1 MRESSLT
8 TEDTSS
14 TPTPTAQDTP
24 DAPAASAATTA
35 PQSPFLRG
43 IHLVERFF
51 HPNYTGLV
59 VATIF
64 FCWSLTPSLL
74 PRDWF
79 FQGLVSGINA
89 TIGYG
94 IGCALAWAWRRWVV
108 PRVTLPQRVRE
119 QWARRPSWTVTAIKG
134 AIVLACLLF
143 AVLLSIQSA
152 HWQRQITD
160 LMDMEPVSDTGYP
173 RTVLVGAVVVGLLIW
188 ISRGVVRLVRAI
200 ARGLNKWV
208 SIPASVA
215 RPLGVVIVIV
225 AAVLLFNGVLAKA
238 FFTVA
243 NSAFSARNSH
253 TSANAVQPTLPERSG
268 SPESL
273 AKWDTLGSEG
283 RWFVSHA
290 PTALAIGQ
298 VTGKPAREPIRVY
311 AGLESAD
318 GFDAQTD
325 LAVAELDRT
334 RAWDRE
340 VLVVISTTGTG
351 WVDSTSAESVEL
363 MYNGDTALVAT
374 QYSYLPSALS
384 FLSDRDKSMTMG
396 RLLFDKVYERW
407 AALPEDTRPKLL
419 VYGESLGSQG
429 SEGAFSGLADIR
441 NRTDGVLWVGP
452 PNSNR
457 LWAEFVR
464 RRDPGT
470 EEITPIFADGLSVRF
485 AASADQLARPS
496 DNWTD
501 PRIVYLQHASD
512 PVVWWSPDLLF
523 EQPDW
528 LREKRGPDVSP
539 AMSWYP
545 IVTFW
550 QVAADL
556 PRAQAVS
563 NGHGHNYGNVVP
575 DAWAAV
581 AQPPDYTPELAAR
594 IKAFLVESAAVEH
607 ELK

>member
-1 MRESSLT
+1 VT

-14 TPTPTAQDTP
+14 A
-24 DAPAASAATTA
+24 APPAVRENLFIRA
-35 PQSPFLRG
+35 

-51 HPNYTGLV
+51 HPNYVGLI

-64 FCWSLTPSLL
+64 FGLSLTPSLL

-94 IGCALAWAWRRWVV
+94 LGCLLSWAWRRWVA
-108 PRVTLPQRVRE
+108 PRITWPEQVRTA
-119 QWARRPSWTVTAIKG
+119 WARRPSWLVVALES
-134 AIVLACLLF
+134 AIVLACLIF
-143 AVLLSIQSA
+143 AVLMSIQSSK
-152 HWQRQITD
+152 WQRQITD
-160 LMDMEPVSDTGYP
+160 LMGMEPVSDAGYP
-173 RTVLVGAVVVGLLIW
+173 RTVLLGAVVVGLLIW
-188 ISRGVVRLVRAI
+188 ISRLVVRLVRVVSRA
-200 ARGLNKWV
+200 LNQWV
-208 SIPASVA
+208 RIPAAFA
-215 RPLGVVIVIV
+215 RPLGVLVVLV
-225 AAVLLFNGVLAKA
+225 AAVLLFNGVLAKG
-238 FFTVA
+238 FFAVA

-253 TSANAVQPTLPERSG
+253 TSPNAVQPTSPERSG
-268 SPESL
+268 SPESF

-283 RWFVSHA
+283 RWFVANA
-290 PTALAIGQ
+290 PTALAIEQ

-318 GFDAQTD
+318 GVEAQTD
-325 LAVAELDRT
+325 VAIAELDRT
-334 RAWDRE
+334 KAFERE

-351 WVDSTSAESVEL
+351 WVDTISAEAIEL
-363 MYNGDTALVAT
+363 MFGGDTALVAT

-396 RLLFDKVYERW
+396 RTLFDKVYDRW
-407 AALPEDTRPKLL
+407 SALPQDARPKLL

-457 LWAEFVR
+457 LWSEFVA

-470 EEITPIFADGLSVRF
+470 EEITPIYADGMSVRF
-485 AASADQLARPS
+485 AAAADQLARPTS
-496 DNWTD
+496 TWND
-501 PRIVYLQHASD
+501 PRITYLQHASD

-523 EQPDW
+523 SQPDW

-539 AMSWYP
+539 AMAWYP

-556 PRAQAVS
+556 PRAQTVS
-563 NGHGHNYGNVVP
+563 DGHGHNYGNLVP

-581 AQPPDYTPELAAR
+581 AQPADYTPELAAR
-594 IKAFLVESAAVEH
+594 IRVFLEESMAAERQ
-607 ELK
+607 LK

>member
-1 MRESSLT
+1 MQ
-8 TEDTSS
+8 DTSS
-14 TPTPTAQDTP
+14 APGGATA
-24 DAPAASAATTA
+24 APREN
-35 PQSPFLRG
+35 LLVRG

-51 HPNYTGLV
+51 HPNYTGLI
-59 VATIF
+59 VATMLF
-64 FCWSLTPSLL
+64 GWSLTPSLL

-94 IGCALAWAWRRWVV
+94 LGCGLAWAWQRWVA

-119 QWARRPSWTVTAIKG
+119 LWARRPRWTPLVVKAL
-134 AIVLACLLF
+134 IVAACLVF
-143 AVLLSIQSA
+143 AVLMSIQSA
-152 HWQRQITD
+152 HWQREITD
-160 LMDMEPVSDTGYP
+160 LMGMEPVSDSGYP
-173 RTVLVGAVVVGLLIW
+173 RTVLLGAAVVGVLIW
-188 ISRGVVRLVRAI
+188 LARAVRRLVRAV
-200 ARGLNKWV
+200 AGGLNQWV
-208 SIPASVA
+208 RVPASVA
-215 RPLGVVIVIV
+215 RPLGAVIVVV

-253 TSANAVQPTLPERSG
+253 TSAHAIQPTLPERSG
-268 SPESL
+268 SPGSL
-273 AKWDTLGSEG
+273 AAWETLGSEG
-283 RWFVSHA
+283 RWFVSNA
-290 PTALAIGQ
+290 PTALAISE

-311 AGLESAD
+311 TGLESAD
-318 GFDAQTD
+318 GFEAQTD

-334 RAWDRE
+334 KAFERE

-363 MYNGDTALVAT
+363 MFGGDTALVAT

-384 FLSDRDKSMTMG
+384 FLSDRDKSMSMG
-396 RLLFDKVYERW
+396 RMLFDKVYERW
-407 AALPEDTRPKLL
+407 STLPEDARPKLL

-457 LWAEFVR
+457 LWSEFVS

-470 EEITPIFADGLSVRF
+470 PEITPIFADGLSVRF
-485 AASADQLARPS
+485 AAAADQLARPS
-496 DNWTD
+496 DKWTQ

-523 EQPDW
+523 SRPAW
-528 LREKRGPDVSP
+528 LTEARGPDVSS

-556 PRAQAVS
+556 PRAQDVS
-563 NGHGHNYGNVVP
+563 VGHGHNYGNLVP

-581 AQPPDYTPELAAR
+581 AQPPDYTPELAQR
-594 IKAFLVESAAVEH
+594 IRVFLEESAATEH
-607 ELK
+607 QLK

>member
-1 MRESSLT
+1 MT
-8 TEDTSS
+8 TESTGSTSL
-14 TPTPTAQDTP
+14 
-24 DAPAASAATTA
+24 SAAREDPA
-35 PQSPFLRG
+35 HNNLFVRG

-51 HPNYTGLV
+51 HPDYVGLV
-59 VATIF
+59 VATMF
-64 FCWSLTPSLL
+64 FGLSLTPSLL

-79 FQGLVSGINA
+79 FQGLLSGINA

-94 IGCALAWAWRRWVV
+94 LGCALSWVWRKWIAPRITWPAQVTSAWN
-108 PRVTLPQRVRE
+108 
-119 QWARRPSWTVTAIKG
+119 RRPGWLLVAVKG
-134 AIVLACLLF
+134 AIVAACLIF
-143 AVLLSIQSA
+143 AVLMSIQSSK
-152 HWQRQITD
+152 WQRQITD
-160 LMDMEPVSDTGYP
+160 LMGMAPVSDAGYP
-173 RTVLVGAVVVGLLIW
+173 RTVLLGAVVVGLLIW
-188 ISRGVVRLVRAI
+188 ISRLVVRLVRAVS
-200 ARGLNKWV
+200 RVLNQWV
-208 SIPASVA
+208 RIPAAFA
-215 RPLGVVIVIV
+215 RPLGVIVV
-225 AAVLLFNGVLAKA
+225 LVGAVLLFNGVLAKG
-238 FFTVA
+238 FFAVA

-253 TSANAVQPTLPERSG
+253 TSPNAVQPLLPERSG
-268 SPESL
+268 SPESF

-283 RWFVSHA
+283 RWFVANA

-318 GFDAQTD
+318 GVEAQTD
-325 LAVAELDRT
+325 VAIAELDRT
-334 RAWDRE
+334 RAFERE

-351 WVDSTSAESVEL
+351 WVDTVSAEAIEL
-363 MYNGDTALVAT
+363 MFGGDTALVAT

-396 RLLFDKVYERW
+396 RTLFDKVYDRW
-407 AALPEDTRPKLL
+407 SALPEDARPKLL

-457 LWAEFVR
+457 LWAEFVA

-470 EEITPIFADGLSVRF
+470 EEITPIYADGMSVRF
-485 AASADQLARPS
+485 AAAADQLARPAS
-496 DNWTD
+496 TWND
-501 PRIVYLQHASD
+501 PRITYLQHASD

-523 EQPDW
+523 TQPDW

-556 PRAQAVS
+556 PRAQTVS
-563 NGHGHNYGNVVP
+563 DGHGHNYGNLVP

-594 IKAFLVESAAVEH
+594 IRVFLDESMATERQ
-607 ELK
+607 LK

>member
-1 MRESSLT
+1 M
-8 TEDTSS
+8 
-14 TPTPTAQDTP
+14 
-24 DAPAASAATTA
+24 
-35 PQSPFLRG
+35 
-43 IHLVERFF
+43 ERFF
-51 HPNYTGLV
+51 HPDYVGLV
-59 VATIF
+59 VATMF
-64 FCWSLTPSLL
+64 FGLSLTPSLL

-79 FQGLVSGINA
+79 FQGLLSGINA

-94 IGCALAWAWRRWVV
+94 LGCALSWAWRKWIA
-108 PRVTLPQRVRE
+108 PRITWPAQVTSA
-119 QWARRPSWTVTAIKG
+119 WNRRPGWLLVAVKG
-134 AIVLACLLF
+134 AIVAACLIF
-143 AVLLSIQSA
+143 AVLMSIQSSK
-152 HWQRQITD
+152 WQRQITD
-160 LMDMEPVSDTGYP
+160 LMGMEPVSDAGYP
-173 RTVLVGAVVVGLLIW
+173 RTVLLGAAVVGLLIW
-188 ISRGVVRLVRAI
+188 ISRLVVRLVRTVSRA
-200 ARGLNKWV
+200 LNQWV
-208 SIPASVA
+208 RIPAAFA
-215 RPLGVVIVIV
+215 RPLGVLVVLV
-225 AAVLLFNGVLAKA
+225 GAVLLFNGVLAKG
-238 FFTVA
+238 FFAVA
-243 NSAFSARNSH
+243 NSAFSARNSQ
-253 TSANAVQPTLPERSG
+253 TSPNAVQPTLPERSG
-268 SPESL
+268 SPESF

-283 RWFVSHA
+283 RWFVANA

-318 GFDAQTD
+318 GVEAQTD
-325 LAVAELDRT
+325 VAIAELDRT
-334 RAWDRE
+334 RAFERE

-351 WVDSTSAESVEL
+351 WVDTVSAEAIEL
-363 MYNGDTALVAT
+363 MFGGDTALVAT

-396 RLLFDKVYERW
+396 RTLFDKVYDRW
-407 AALPEDTRPKLL
+407 SALPEDARPKLL

-457 LWAEFVR
+457 LWSEFVA

-470 EEITPIFADGLSVRF
+470 EEITPIYADGMSVRF
-485 AASADQLARPS
+485 AAAADQLARPAS
-496 DNWTD
+496 TWTE
-501 PRIVYLQHASD
+501 PRITYLQHASD

-523 EQPDW
+523 TQPDW

-556 PRAQAVS
+556 PRAQTVS
-563 NGHGHNYGNVVP
+563 DGHGHNYGNLVP

-594 IKAFLVESAAVEH
+594 IRVFLDESMATERQ
-607 ELK
+607 LK

>member
-1 MRESSLT
+1 M
-8 TEDTSS
+8 
-14 TPTPTAQDTP
+14 
-24 DAPAASAATTA
+24 
-35 PQSPFLRG
+35 
-43 IHLVERFF
+43 VERFF
-51 HPNYTGLV
+51 HPDYVGLI
-59 VATIF
+59 VATMF
-64 FCWSLTPSLL
+64 FGLSLTPSLL

-79 FQGLVSGINA
+79 FQGLLSGINA

-94 IGCALAWAWRRWVV
+94 LGCALSWVWRKWIAPRITWPAQVSSAWS
-108 PRVTLPQRVRE
+108 
-119 QWARRPSWTVTAIKG
+119 RRPGWLLVAVKG
-134 AIVLACLLF
+134 AIVLACLVF
-143 AVLLSIQSA
+143 AVLMSIKSSQ
-152 HWQRQITD
+152 WQREITD
-160 LMDMEPVSDTGYP
+160 LMGMAPVSDAGYP
-173 RTVLVGAVVVGLLIW
+173 RTVLLGAVVVGLLIW
-188 ISRGVVRLVRAI
+188 ISRLVVRLVRTV
-200 ARGLNKWV
+200 ARALNQWV
-208 SIPASVA
+208 RIPAAFA
-215 RPLGVVIVIV
+215 RPLGVIVVVV
-225 AAVLLFNGVLAKA
+225 AAVLLFNGVLAKG
-238 FFTVA
+238 FFAVA

-253 TSANAVQPTLPERSG
+253 TSPNAVQPTLPERSG
-268 SPESL
+268 SPDSL
-273 AKWDTLGSEG
+273 AKWETLGSEG
-283 RWFVSHA
+283 RWFVANA
-290 PTALAIGQ
+290 PTALAIGE

-318 GFDAQTD
+318 GVEAQTD
-325 LAVAELDRT
+325 VAVAELERT
-334 RAWDRE
+334 KAFERE

-351 WVDSTSAESVEL
+351 WVDTASAEAVEL
-363 MYNGDTALVAT
+363 MFGGDTALVAT

-396 RLLFDKVYERW
+396 RTLFDKVYDRW
-407 AALPEDTRPKLL
+407 SVLPEDARPKLL

-457 LWAEFVR
+457 LWSEFVI

-470 EEITPIFADGLSVRF
+470 EEITPIYADGMSVRF

-496 DNWTD
+496 PIWND

-523 EQPDW
+523 SSPDW

-556 PRAQAVS
+556 PRAQTVS
-563 NGHGHNYGNVVP
+563 DGHGHNYGNLLP
-575 DAWAAV
+575 DTWAAV

-594 IKAFLVESAAVEH
+594 ISAFIEESMATERQ
-607 ELK
+607 LK

>member
-1 MRESSLT
+1 MT
-8 TEDTSS
+8 V
-14 TPTPTAQDTP
+14 QDT
-24 DAPAASAATTA
+24 AERAATT
-35 PQSPFLRG
+35 PQGPANPLVRAL
-43 IHLVERFF
+43 HLAERFF

-59 VATIF
+59 VATIL
-64 FCWSLTPSLL
+64 FCWSMTPSLL

-94 IGCALAWAWRRWVV
+94 LGCLLAWAWRRWVT
-108 PRVTLPQRVRE
+108 PRLTLPARAAE
-119 QWARRPSWTVTAIKG
+119 LWASRPSWTG
-134 AIVLACLLF
+134 LALKAAVVVVCLIASILMT
-143 AVLLSIQSA
+143 IQSG
-152 HWQRQITD
+152 HWQREITD
-160 LMDMEPVSDTGYP
+160 LMDMAPIGDSGYL
-173 RTVLVGAVVVGLLIW
+173 RTLLVGAVVVGLLIW
-188 ISRGVVRLVRAI
+188 ISRAIARLARSV
-200 ARGLNKWV
+200 ARGLNRWV
-208 SIPASVA
+208 RIPTSVA
-215 RPLGVVIVIV
+215 KPLGALVVGVV
-225 AAVLLFNGVLAKA
+225 AVLLFNGVLAKA
-238 FFTVA
+238 FFAVA

-253 TSANAVQPTLPERSG
+253 TSAHAIQPTLPERSG
-268 SPESL
+268 SPDSL
-273 AKWDTLGSEG
+273 AAWDTLGSEG
-283 RWFVSHA
+283 RWFVSNA
-290 PTALAIGQ
+290 PTALAISQ

-311 AGLESAD
+311 TGLESAD
-318 GFDAQTD
+318 GFEAQAD
-325 LAVAELDRT
+325 LAIAELDRT
-334 RAWDRE
+334 GAFERA

-363 MYNGDTALVAT
+363 MFGGDTALVAT

-407 AALPEDTRPKLL
+407 AALPEQTRPKLL

-457 LWAEFVR
+457 LWSEFVR

-485 AASADQLARPS
+485 ASSAQQLTQPS
-496 DNWTD
+496 DKWTD

-523 EQPDW
+523 ERPDW
-528 LREKRGPDVSP
+528 LTERRGPDVAS

-556 PRAQAVS
+556 PRAQSVS

-575 DAWAAV
+575 DAWAMV

-594 IKAFLVESAAVEH
+594 IKAFLVESAAMEH
-607 ELK
+607 QLK

>member
-1 MRESSLT
+1 MPEKHVHENL
-8 TEDTSS
+8 
-14 TPTPTAQDTP
+14 
-24 DAPAASAATTA
+24 
-35 PQSPFLRG
+35 FVRG
-43 IHLVERFF
+43 LHLVDRFF
-51 HPNYTGLV
+51 HPNYAGLV
-59 VATIF
+59 VATMF
-64 FCWSLTPSLL
+64 FGLSLTPSLL

-79 FQGLVSGINA
+79 FQGLISGINA

-94 IGCALAWAWRRWVV
+94 IGCALAWAWRKWAA
-108 PRVTLPQRVRE
+108 PKITLPAQVS
-119 QWARRPSWTVTAIKG
+119 QAWDRRPSWTLVAVRG
-134 AIVLACLLF
+134 AIVVTCLVF
-143 AVLLSIQSA
+143 AVLMSMQSSK
-152 HWQRQITD
+152 WQRQITD
-160 LMDMEPVSDTGYP
+160 LMGMAPVSDAGYP
-173 RTVLVGAVVVGLLIW
+173 RTVLLGAVVVGLLIW
-188 ISRGVVRLVRAI
+188 ISRLVVRLVRWVT
-200 ARGLNKWV
+200 RGLNQWV
-208 SIPASVA
+208 RIPTAIA
-215 RPLGVVIVIV
+215 KPLGVLVVVVV
-225 AAVLLFNGVLAKA
+225 AAMLFNGVLAKG
-238 FFTVA
+238 FFAVA
-243 NSAFSARNSH
+243 NSAFSARNTH
-253 TSANAVQPTLPERSG
+253 TSPNAVQPTLPERSG

-283 RWFVSHA
+283 RWFVANA

-311 AGLESAD
+311 AGLESGD
-318 GFDAQTD
+318 GVEAQTD
-325 LAVAELDRT
+325 VAIAELERT
-334 RAWDRE
+334 KAFDRE

-351 WVDSTSAESVEL
+351 WVDTTSAMAVEL
-363 MYNGDTALVAT
+363 MYGGDTALVAT

-396 RLLFDKVYERW
+396 RTLFDKVYDRW
-407 AALPEDTRPKLL
+407 SALPEDARPKLL

-457 LWAEFVR
+457 LWSEFVA

-470 EEITPIFADGLSVRF
+470 EEITPIYADGMSVRF
-485 AASADQLARPS
+485 AASADQLSKPTP
-496 DNWTD
+496 NWNE

-523 EQPDW
+523 GRPDW
-528 LREKRGPDVSP
+528 LTEKRGPDVSP

-556 PRAQAVS
+556 PRAQTVS
-563 NGHGHNYGNVVP
+563 DGHGHNYGNLVP

-594 IKAFLVESAAVEH
+594 IQSFLFEAAATERQ
-607 ELK
+607 LK

>member
-1 MRESSLT
+1 M
-8 TEDTSS
+8 
-14 TPTPTAQDTP
+14 
-24 DAPAASAATTA
+24 
-35 PQSPFLRG
+35 
-43 IHLVERFF
+43 ERFF
-51 HPNYTGLV
+51 HPNYVGLV
-59 VATIF
+59 VATLF
-64 FCWSLTPSLL
+64 FGLSLTPSLL

-94 IGCALAWAWRRWVV
+94 LGCLLAWAWRKWVA
-108 PRVTLPQRVRE
+108 PRITWPERVRTA
-119 QWARRPSWTVTAIKG
+119 WARRPSWLPVALQS
-134 AIVLACLLF
+134 AVVVACLIF
-143 AVLLSIQSA
+143 AVLMSVQSSK
-152 HWQRQITD
+152 WQRQITD
-160 LMDMEPVSDTGYP
+160 LMGMEPVSDAGYP

-188 ISRGVVRLVRAI
+188 ISRLAVRLVRAV
-200 ARGLNKWV
+200 ARALNQWV
-208 SIPASVA
+208 RIPAAFA
-215 RPLGVVIVIV
+215 RPLGVIVVLV
-225 AAVLLFNGVLAKA
+225 AAVLLFNGVLAKG
-238 FFTVA
+238 FFAVA

-253 TSANAVQPTLPERSG
+253 TSPNAVQPTLPERSG

-283 RWFVSHA
+283 RWFVANA

-298 VTGKPAREPIRVY
+298 VTGKLAREPIRVY

-318 GFDAQTD
+318 GVEAQTD
-325 LAVAELDRT
+325 VAIAELDRT
-334 RAWDRE
+334 KAFERE

-351 WVDSTSAESVEL
+351 WVDTISAEAIEL
-363 MYNGDTALVAT
+363 MFGGDTALVAT

-396 RLLFDKVYERW
+396 RTLFDKVYDRW
-407 AALPEDTRPKLL
+407 SALPEDARPKLL

-457 LWAEFVR
+457 LWSEFVA

-470 EEITPIFADGLSVRF
+470 DEITPIYADGMSVRF
-485 AASADQLARPS
+485 AAAADQLARPTPTW
-496 DNWTD
+496 ND
-501 PRIVYLQHASD
+501 PRITYLQHASD

-523 EQPDW
+523 SQPDW

-556 PRAQAVS
+556 PRAQTVS
-563 NGHGHNYGNVVP
+563 DGHGHNYGNLVP

-581 AQPPDYTPELAAR
+581 AQPSDYTPELAAR
-594 IKAFLVESAAVEH
+594 IRVFLEESMATERQ
-607 ELK
+607 LK

>member
-1 MRESSLT
+1 MT
-8 TEDTSS
+8 TADTSS
-14 TPTPTAQDTP
+14 TPQPVTRDD
-24 DAPAASAATTA
+24 DAHKNL
-35 PQSPFLRG
+35 FIRV

-59 VATIF
+59 VATMF
-64 FCWSLTPSLL
+64 FGLSLTPSLL

-94 IGCALAWAWRRWVV
+94 LGCLLAWAWRKWVA
-108 PRVTLPQRVRE
+108 PRITWPERVRTA
-119 QWARRPSWTVTAIKG
+119 WARRPSWLLVALKI
-134 AIVLACLLF
+134 AIVVACLIF
-143 AVLLSIQSA
+143 AVLMSVQSSK
-152 HWQRQITD
+152 WQRQITD
-160 LMDMEPVSDTGYP
+160 LMGMEPVSDAGYP

-188 ISRGVVRLVRAI
+188 ISRLVVRLVRTVT
-200 ARGLNKWV
+200 RVLNQWV
-208 SIPASVA
+208 RIPAAFA
-215 RPLGVVIVIV
+215 RPLGVLVVVV
-225 AAVLLFNGVLAKA
+225 AAVLLFNGVLAKG
-238 FFTVA
+238 FFAVA

-253 TSANAVQPTLPERSG
+253 TSENAVQPTLPERSG

-273 AKWDTLGSEG
+273 AKWETLGSEG
-283 RWFVSHA
+283 RWFVANA

-318 GFDAQTD
+318 GVEAQTD
-325 LAVAELDRT
+325 VALAELERT
-334 RAWDRE
+334 KAFERE
-340 VLVVISTTGTG
+340 ALVVISTTGTG
-351 WVDSTSAESVEL
+351 WVDTTSAVAVEL
-363 MYNGDTALVAT
+363 MYGGDTALVAT

-396 RLLFDKVYERW
+396 RTLFDKVYDRW
-407 AALPEDTRPKLL
+407 SALPAETRPKLL

-441 NRTDGVLWVGP
+441 NRADGVLWVGP

-457 LWAEFVR
+457 LWSEFVT

-470 EEITPIFADGLSVRF
+470 DEIAPIYADGMSVRF
-485 AASADQLARPS
+485 AANADRLAQPTPTW
-496 DNWTD
+496 ND

-523 EQPDW
+523 SQPDW

-556 PRAQAVS
+556 PRAQTVS
-563 NGHGHNYGNVVP
+563 EGHGHNYGNVVP
-575 DAWAAV
+575 EAWAAV

-594 IKAFLVESAAVEH
+594 IETFVAEAAATERQ
-607 ELK
+607 LK

>member
-1 MRESSLT
+1 MT
-8 TEDTSS
+8 TSETSPA
-14 TPTPTAQDTP
+14 PTG
-24 DAPAASAATTA
+24 ATTA
-35 PQSPFLRG
+35 PADNALLRG
-43 IHLVERFF
+43 VHLVERFF

-59 VATIF
+59 VATVLF
-64 FCWSLTPSLL
+64 AWSMTPSLL

-79 FQGLVSGINA
+79 FQGLISGINA

-94 IGCALAWAWRRWVV
+94 LGCLLAWAWRRWVV
-108 PRVTLPQRVRE
+108 PKVTVPARFARLWAERPPWTLLAVR
-119 QWARRPSWTVTAIKG
+119 
-134 AIVLACLLF
+134 IVIVVIAVIV
-143 AVLLSIQSA
+143 AVLMTMQSA
-152 HWQRQITD
+152 RWQREITD
-160 LMDMEPVSDTGYP
+160 LMGMESVSDSGYL
-173 RTVLVGAVVVGLLIW
+173 RTALLGVAVVGVLIW
-188 ISRGVVRLVRAI
+188 VARLIARAVRAVSN
-200 ARGLNKWV
+200 ALNTWV
-208 SIPASVA
+208 RIPASFA
-215 RPLGVVIVIV
+215 RPLGVVVV
-225 AAVLLFNGVLAKA
+225 AVVAVLLFNGVLAKT
-238 FFTVA
+238 FFAVA

-253 TSANAVQPTLPERSG
+253 TSPHAVQPVLPERSG

-273 AKWDTLGSEG
+273 AKWETLGSEG
-283 RWFVSHA
+283 RWFVANA

-311 AGLESAD
+311 TGLESAD
-318 GFDAQTD
+318 GFEAQTD

-334 RAWDRE
+334 KAFERE
-340 VLVVISTTGTG
+340 VLVVVTTTGTG

-363 MYNGDTALVAT
+363 MFNGDTALVAT

-384 FLSDRDKSMTMG
+384 FLSDRDKSMSMG
-396 RLLFDKVYERW
+396 RMLFDKVHERW
-407 AALPEDTRPKLL
+407 SALPPETRPKLL

-457 LWAEFVR
+457 LWSEFVA

-470 EEITPIFADGLSVRF
+470 EEISPIFADGLSVRF
-485 AASADQLARPS
+485 AMTKDDLARPS
-496 DNWTD
+496 ENWTE

-523 EQPDW
+523 SQPDW
-528 LREKRGPDVSP
+528 LGEKRGPDVSP

-556 PRAQAVS
+556 PRAQSVS
-563 NGHGHNYGNVVP
+563 NGHGHNYGNLVP

-581 AQPPDYTPELAAR
+581 ARPPDYTPELAQR
-594 IKAFLVESAAVEH
+594 IRLFLEESAATEH
-607 ELK
+607 QLK

>member
-1 MRESSLT
+1 MT

-14 TPTPTAQDTP
+14 ASP
-24 DAPAASAATTA
+24 PAVRENL
-35 PQSPFLRG
+35 FIRG

-51 HPNYTGLV
+51 HPNYAGLI
-59 VATIF
+59 VATLF
-64 FCWSLTPSLL
+64 FGLSLTPSLL

-94 IGCALAWAWRRWVV
+94 LGCLLAWAWRKWVA
-108 PRVTLPQRVRE
+108 PRITWPEQVRTA
-119 QWARRPSWTVTAIKG
+119 WARRPSWLVVALQS
-134 AIVLACLLF
+134 AIVMACLIF
-143 AVLLSIQSA
+143 AVLMSIQSSK
-152 HWQRQITD
+152 WQRQITD
-160 LMDMEPVSDTGYP
+160 LMGMEPVSDAGYP

-188 ISRGVVRLVRAI
+188 ISRLVMRLVRAVTR
-200 ARGLNKWV
+200 ALNQWV
-208 SIPASVA
+208 RIPAAFA
-215 RPLGVVIVIV
+215 RPLGVIVVLV
-225 AAVLLFNGVLAKA
+225 AAVLLFNGVLAKG
-238 FFTVA
+238 FFAVA

-253 TSANAVQPTLPERSG
+253 TSPNAVQPTLPERSG

-283 RWFVSHA
+283 RWFVANA

-318 GFDAQTD
+318 GVEAQTD
-325 LAVAELDRT
+325 VAIAELDRT
-334 RAWDRE
+334 KAFERE

-351 WVDSTSAESVEL
+351 WVDTVSAEAIEL
-363 MYNGDTALVAT
+363 MFGGDTALVAT

-396 RLLFDKVYERW
+396 RTLFDKVYERW
-407 AALPEDTRPKLL
+407 SALPEDARPKLL

-457 LWAEFVR
+457 LWSEFVT

-470 EEITPIFADGLSVRF
+470 DEITPIYADGMSVRF
-485 AASADQLARPS
+485 AADDDQLARPTPAW
-496 DNWTD
+496 ND
-501 PRIVYLQHASD
+501 PRITYLQHASD

-523 EQPDW
+523 SQPDW

-556 PRAQAVS
+556 PRAQTVS
-563 NGHGHNYGNVVP
+563 DGHGHNYGNLVP

-581 AQPPDYTPELAAR
+581 AQPSDYTPELAAR
-594 IKAFLVESAAVEH
+594 IRVFLEESMATERQ
-607 ELK
+607 LK

>member
-1 MRESSLT
+1 MTTSEKSSA
-8 TEDTSS
+8 
-14 TPTPTAQDTP
+14 PTGATV
-24 DAPAASAATTA
+24 APADN
-35 PQSPFLRG
+35 PLLRG
-43 IHLVERFF
+43 VHLVERFF
-51 HPNYTGLV
+51 HPNYTGLL
-59 VATIF
+59 VATMLF
-64 FCWSLTPSLL
+64 GWSLTPSLL

-79 FQGLVSGINA
+79 FQGLISGINA

-94 IGCALAWAWRRWVV
+94 LGCGLAWAWQRWVV
-108 PRVTLPQRVRE
+108 PRVTVPERIAARWAQRPR
-119 QWARRPSWTVTAIKG
+119 WTLMAVKAL
-134 AIVLACLLF
+134 IVVACVVF
-143 AVLLSIQSA
+143 AVLMSIQSGR
-152 HWQRQITD
+152 WQREITD
-160 LMDMEPVSDTGYP
+160 LMGMAPVSDSYA
-173 RTVLVGAVVVGLLIW
+173 RTVLLGAAVVGLLIW
-188 ISRGVVRLVRAI
+188 IARAVRKLVRAV
-200 ARGLNKWV
+200 ARGLNQWIRV
-208 SIPASVA
+208 PASFA
-215 RPLGVVIVIV
+215 RPLGVLIVVIG
-225 AAVLLFNGVLAKA
+225 AVLLFNGVLAKA

-253 TSANAVQPTLPERSG
+253 TSAHAIQPTLPERSG
-268 SPESL
+268 SPGSL
-273 AKWDTLGSEG
+273 AAWETLGSEG
-283 RWFVSHA
+283 RWFVSNA
-290 PTALAIGQ
+290 PTALAISQ

-318 GFDAQTD
+318 GFEAQTD
-325 LAVAELDRT
+325 LAVAELERTKAFDRK
-334 RAWDRE
+334 

-363 MYNGDTALVAT
+363 MFGGDSALVAT

-384 FLSDRDKSMTMG
+384 FLSDRDKSMSMG
-396 RLLFDKVYERW
+396 RMLFDKVYERW
-407 AALPEDTRPKLL
+407 STLPENARPKLL

-457 LWAEFVR
+457 LWSEFVA

-470 EEITPIFADGLSVRF
+470 DEITPIFADGLSVRF

-496 DNWTD
+496 DKWTD

-523 EQPDW
+523 SRPDW
-528 LREKRGPDVSP
+528 LGEKRGPDVSP

-556 PRAQAVS
+556 PRAQSVS
-563 NGHGHNYGNVVP
+563 NGHGHNYGNLVP
-575 DAWAAV
+575 DAWAAI
-581 AQPPDYTPELAAR
+581 ARPPDYTPESAQR
-594 IKAFLVESAAVEH
+594 IRLFLEESAATEH
-607 ELK
+607 QLK

>member
-1 MRESSLT
+1 M
-8 TEDTSS
+8 
-14 TPTPTAQDTP
+14 
-24 DAPAASAATTA
+24 
-35 PQSPFLRG
+35 
-43 IHLVERFF
+43 ERFF
-51 HPNYTGLV
+51 HPNYVGLV
-59 VATIF
+59 VATMF
-64 FCWSLTPSLL
+64 FGLSLTPSLL

-79 FQGLVSGINA
+79 FQGLLSGINA

-94 IGCALAWAWRRWVV
+94 LGCALSWIWRKWIAPRITWPAQVSSAWS
-108 PRVTLPQRVRE
+108 
-119 QWARRPSWTVTAIKG
+119 RRPGWLLVAVKG
-134 AIVLACLLF
+134 AIVVACLVF
-143 AVLLSIQSA
+143 AVLMSIKSSQ
-152 HWQRQITD
+152 WQRQITD
-160 LMDMEPVSDTGYP
+160 LMGMEPVSDAGYP
-173 RTVLVGAVVVGLLIW
+173 RTVLLGAVVVGLLIW
-188 ISRGVVRLVRAI
+188 ISRLVVRLVRTV
-200 ARGLNKWV
+200 ARALNQWV
-208 SIPASVA
+208 RIPASFA
-215 RPLGVVIVIV
+215 RPLGAIVVLV
-225 AAVLLFNGVLAKA
+225 AAVLLFNGVLAKG
-238 FFTVA
+238 FFAVA

-253 TSANAVQPTLPERSG
+253 TSPNAVQPTLPERSG

-273 AKWDTLGSEG
+273 AKWETLGSEG
-283 RWFVSHA
+283 RWFVANA
-290 PTALAIGQ
+290 PTALAIGE

-318 GFDAQTD
+318 GVEAQTD
-325 LAVAELDRT
+325 VAVAELERT
-334 RAWDRE
+334 KAFERE

-351 WVDSTSAESVEL
+351 WVDTASAEAVEL
-363 MYNGDTALVAT
+363 MFNGDTALVAT

-396 RLLFDKVYERW
+396 RTLFDKVYDRW
-407 AALPEDTRPKLL
+407 SALPEDARPKLL

-457 LWAEFVR
+457 LWSEFVV

-470 EEITPIFADGLSVRF
+470 EEITPIYADGMSVRF
-485 AASADQLARPS
+485 AASADQLARPTPVW
-496 DNWTD
+496 ND

-523 EQPDW
+523 SSPDW

-556 PRAQAVS
+556 PRAQTVS
-563 NGHGHNYGNVVP
+563 DGHGHNYGNLLP

-594 IKAFLVESAAVEH
+594 ISAFIEESMATERQ
-607 ELK
+607 LK

>member
-1 MRESSLT
+1 MTIDDASSA
-8 TEDTSS
+8 
-14 TPTPTAQDTP
+14 P
-24 DAPAASAATTA
+24 APAAAPAPTA
-35 PQSPFLRG
+35 PASDKLRV

-51 HPNYTGLV
+51 HPNYTGLI
-59 VATIF
+59 VATMF
-64 FCWSLTPSLL
+64 FGWSMTPSLL
-74 PRDWF
+74 PRGWF

-94 IGCALAWAWRRWVV
+94 LGCALAWAWRTGVL
-108 PRVTLPQRVRE
+108 PRITWPDRARTA
-119 QWARRPSWTVTAIKG
+119 WAKRPSWTGLVVKTAIV
-134 AIVLACLLF
+134 AACLVF
-143 AVLLSIQSA
+143 AILMTAKSA
-152 HWQRQITD
+152 GWQREITD
-160 LMDMEPVSDTGYP
+160 LMGMAPVSDSVAGYL
-173 RTVLVGAVVVGLLIW
+173 RTTLLGAVVVSLLIW
-188 ISRGVVRLVRAI
+188 ISRAVVRLVRWI
-200 ARGLNKWV
+200 TRGLNQWV
-208 SIPASVA
+208 RVPASLA
-215 RPLGVVIVIV
+215 RPLGVVIVVV

-253 TSANAVQPTLPERSG
+253 TSAHAIQPTLPERSG
-268 SPESL
+268 SPASL
-273 AKWDTLGSEG
+273 AHWDTLGSEG
-283 RWFVSHA
+283 RWFVANA
-290 PTALAIGQ
+290 PTPPAIEE

-311 AGLESAD
+311 TGLESAA
-318 GFDAQTD
+318 GFEAQTD

-334 RAWDRE
+334 KAFERQ

-351 WVDSTSAESVEL
+351 WVDTISAESIEL
-363 MYNGDTALVAT
+363 MFGGDTALVAT

-384 FLSDRDKSMTMG
+384 FLSDRDKSMSMG

-407 AALPEDTRPKLL
+407 AALPEDNRPKLL

-457 LWAEFVR
+457 LWSEFVR

-485 AASADQLARPS
+485 AASADQLAKPS
-496 DNWTD
+496 PNWTE

-523 EQPDW
+523 SQPDW
-528 LREKRGPDVSP
+528 LREQRGPDVSP
-539 AMSWYP
+539 SMSWYP

-556 PRAQAVS
+556 PRAQTVS
-563 NGHGHNYGNVVP
+563 DGHGHNYGNLVP
-575 DAWAAV
+575 DAWAVV
-581 AQPPDYTPELAAR
+581 AQPPDYTPELATR
-594 IKAFLVESAAVEH
+594 ISAYLIESMATERQ
-607 ELK
+607 LK

>member
-1 MRESSLT
+1 M
-8 TEDTSS
+8 
-14 TPTPTAQDTP
+14 
-24 DAPAASAATTA
+24 
-35 PQSPFLRG
+35 
-43 IHLVERFF
+43 FF
-51 HPNYTGLV
+51 GL
-59 VATIF
+59 
-64 FCWSLTPSLL
+64 SLTPSLL

-94 IGCALAWAWRRWVV
+94 LGCALAWAWRKWIA
-108 PRVTLPQRVRE
+108 PRITWPERVRTA
-119 QWARRPSWTVTAIKG
+119 WARRPSWLLVALKS
-134 AIVLACLLF
+134 AIVLACLIF
-143 AVLLSIQSA
+143 AVLMSIRSSK
-152 HWQRQITD
+152 WQRQITD
-160 LMDMEPVSDTGYP
+160 LMGMEPVSDAGYP

-188 ISRGVVRLVRAI
+188 ISRLVVRLVRVVSRA
-200 ARGLNKWV
+200 LNQWV
-208 SIPASVA
+208 RIPAAFA
-215 RPLGVVIVIV
+215 RPLGVIVVVV
-225 AAVLLFNGVLAKA
+225 AAAMLFNGVLAKG
-238 FFTVA
+238 FFAVA

-253 TSANAVQPTLPERSG
+253 TSPNAVQPTLPERSG
-268 SPESL
+268 SPDSL

-283 RWFVSHA
+283 RWFVANA

-311 AGLESAD
+311 AGLESGD
-318 GFDAQTD
+318 GVEAQTD
-325 LAVAELDRT
+325 VAIAELERT
-334 RAWDRE
+334 KAFERE

-351 WVDSTSAESVEL
+351 WVDTTSAEAVEL
-363 MYNGDTALVAT
+363 MFGGDTALVAT

-396 RLLFDKVYERW
+396 RTLFDKVYDRW
-407 AALPEDTRPKLL
+407 SVLPEDARPKLL

-457 LWAEFVR
+457 LWSEFVT

-470 EEITPIFADGLSVRF
+470 EEITPIYADGMSVRF
-485 AASADQLARPS
+485 AANADQLTEPTPAW
-496 DNWTD
+496 ND

-523 EQPDW
+523 SSPDW
-528 LREKRGPDVSP
+528 LRERRGPDVAP

-556 PRAQAVS
+556 PRAQTVS
-563 NGHGHNYGNVVP
+563 DGHGHNYGNLVP

-594 IKAFLVESAAVEH
+594 IRVFLEESMATEH
-607 ELK
+607 QLK

>member
-1 MRESSLT
+1 M
-8 TEDTSS
+8 
-14 TPTPTAQDTP
+14 
-24 DAPAASAATTA
+24 
-35 PQSPFLRG
+35 
-43 IHLVERFF
+43 ERFF
-51 HPNYTGLV
+51 HPNYAGLI
-59 VATIF
+59 VATMF
-64 FCWSLTPSLL
+64 FGLSLTPSLL

-94 IGCALAWAWRRWVV
+94 LGCALAFAWRQWIA
-108 PRVTLPQRVRE
+108 PRIHWPAQVRTAL
-119 QWARRPSWTVTAIKG
+119 ARRPSWLLVAVKS
-134 AIVLACLLF
+134 AIVLACLVF
-143 AVLLSIQSA
+143 AVLMSIRSA
-152 HWQRQITD
+152 QWQRQITD
-160 LMDMEPVSDTGYP
+160 LMGMEPVSDAGYP

-188 ISRGVVRLVRAI
+188 ISRLVVRLVRVVTRA
-200 ARGLNKWV
+200 LNQWV
-208 SIPASVA
+208 RIPAAFA
-215 RPLGVVIVIV
+215 RPLGVIVVVV
-225 AAVLLFNGVLAKA
+225 AAAMLFNGVLAKG
-238 FFTVA
+238 FFAVA

-253 TSANAVQPTLPERSG
+253 TSPNAVQPTLPERSG
-268 SPESL
+268 SPDSL

-283 RWFVSHA
+283 RWFVANA

-311 AGLESAD
+311 AGLESGD
-318 GFDAQTD
+318 GAEAQTD
-325 LAVAELDRT
+325 VAIAELERT
-334 RAWDRE
+334 KAFERE

-351 WVDSTSAESVEL
+351 WVDTTSAEAVEL
-363 MYNGDTALVAT
+363 MFGGDTALVAT

-396 RLLFDKVYERW
+396 RTLFDKVYDRW
-407 AALPEDTRPKLL
+407 SALPEDARPKLL

-457 LWAEFVR
+457 LWSEFVT

-470 EEITPIFADGLSVRF
+470 EEITPIYADGMSVRF
-485 AASADQLARPS
+485 AANADQLAEPTPAW
-496 DNWTD
+496 ND

-523 EQPDW
+523 SSPDW

-556 PRAQAVS
+556 PRAQTVS
-563 NGHGHNYGNVVP
+563 DGHGHNYGNLVP

-581 AQPPDYTPELAAR
+581 AQPPDYTPELADR
-594 IKAFLVESAAVEH
+594 IRVFLEESMATEH
-607 ELK
+607 QLK

>member
-1 MRESSLT
+1 MT
-8 TEDTSS
+8 VHDT
-14 TPTPTAQDTP
+14 AG
-24 DAPAASAATTA
+24 AAVATT
-35 PQSPFLRG
+35 PGRPNPFVRAL
-43 IHLVERFF
+43 HVAERFF
-51 HPNYTGLV
+51 HPNYVGLV
-59 VATIF
+59 VATIL
-64 FCWSLTPSLL
+64 FCWSMTPSLL

-94 IGCALAWAWRRWVV
+94 LGCLLAWAWRRWVA
-108 PRVTLPQRVRE
+108 PRITLPARATE
-119 QWARRPSWTVTAIKG
+119 LWERRPSWTALAIK
-134 AIVLACLLF
+134 AVIVALCLL
-143 AVLLSIQSA
+143 AAILMTIQSGR
-152 HWQRQITD
+152 WQREITD
-160 LMDMEPVSDTGYP
+160 LMDMEPIGADSGYL
-173 RTVLVGAVVVGLLIW
+173 RTLLVGAVVVGLLIW
-188 ISRGVVRLVRAI
+188 ISRGVARLARAV
-200 ARGLNKWV
+200 ARGLNQWV
-208 SIPASVA
+208 RVPTSVA
-215 RPLGVVIVIV
+215 RPLGALVVGVV
-225 AAVLLFNGVLAKA
+225 AVLLFNGVLAKA
-238 FFTVA
+238 FFAVA
-243 NSAFSARNSH
+243 NSAFSARNGH
-253 TSANAVQPTLPERSG
+253 TSAHAIQPTLPERSG

-273 AKWDTLGSEG
+273 AAWDTLGSEG
-283 RWFVSHA
+283 RWFVSNA
-290 PTALAIGQ
+290 PTALAISQ

-318 GFDAQTD
+318 GFEAQTD

-334 RAWDRE
+334 KAFERE

-363 MYNGDTALVAT
+363 MFGGDTALVAT

-407 AALPEDTRPKLL
+407 AALPEETRPKLL

-441 NRTDGVLWVGP
+441 NRADGVLWVGP

-457 LWAEFVR
+457 LWSEFVR

-485 AASADQLARPS
+485 ASSADQLARPS
-496 DNWTD
+496 DKWTD

-523 EQPDW
+523 ERPDW
-528 LREKRGPDVSP
+528 LAERRGPDVSS
-539 AMSWYP
+539 AMAWYP

-556 PRAQAVS
+556 PRAQSVS

-581 AQPPDYTPELAAR
+581 AQPPDYTPESAAR
-594 IKAFLVESAAVEH
+594 IKAYLIESAATEH
-607 ELK
+607 QLK

>member
-1 MRESSLT
+1 MT
-8 TEDTSS
+8 V
-14 TPTPTAQDTP
+14 QDT
-24 DAPAASAATTA
+24 AGAAVTTPAGRAN
-35 PQSPFLRG
+35 P
-43 IHLVERFF
+43 LVRALHVAERFF
-51 HPNYTGLV
+51 HPNYVGLI
-59 VATIF
+59 VATIL
-64 FCWSLTPSLL
+64 FCWSMTPSLL

-94 IGCALAWAWRRWVV
+94 LGCLLAWAWRRWVA
-108 PRVTLPQRVRE
+108 PRITLPARAAEVWE
-119 QWARRPSWTVTAIKG
+119 QRPSWTALAIKSV
-134 AIVLACLLF
+134 IVVICLI
-143 AVLLSIQSA
+143 AALLMTIQSG
-152 HWQRQITD
+152 HWQREITD
-160 LMDMEPVSDTGYP
+160 LMDMEPIGDSGYL
-173 RTVLVGAVVVGLLIW
+173 RTLLVGAVVVGLLIW
-188 ISRGVVRLVRAI
+188 ISRGVARLARAV
-200 ARGLNKWV
+200 ARGLNQWV
-208 SIPASVA
+208 RVPASVA
-215 RPLGVVIVIV
+215 RPLGALVVGVV
-225 AAVLLFNGVLAKA
+225 AVLLFNGVLAKA
-238 FFTVA
+238 FFAVA
-243 NSAFSARNSH
+243 NSAFSARNGH
-253 TSANAVQPTLPERSG
+253 TSAHAIQPTLPERSG

-273 AKWDTLGSEG
+273 AAWDTLGSEG
-283 RWFVSHA
+283 RWFVSNA
-290 PTALAIGQ
+290 PTALAISQ

-318 GFDAQTD
+318 GFEAQTD
-325 LAVAELDRT
+325 LAIAELDRT
-334 RAWDRE
+334 KAFERE

-363 MYNGDTALVAT
+363 MFGGDTALVAT

-407 AALPEDTRPKLL
+407 SALPEDARPKLL

-441 NRTDGVLWVGP
+441 NRADGVLWVGP

-457 LWAEFVR
+457 LWSEFVR

-470 EEITPIFADGLSVRF
+470 EEITPIYADGLSVRF
-485 AASADQLARPS
+485 AAAADQLARPS
-496 DNWTD
+496 DKWTD

-528 LREKRGPDVSP
+528 LRERRGPDVSP
-539 AMSWYP
+539 AMAWYP

-556 PRAQAVS
+556 PRAQSVS

-581 AQPPDYTPELAAR
+581 AQPPDYTPELAER
-594 IKAFLVESAAVEH
+594 IKAFLVESAATEH
-607 ELK
+607 QLK

>member
-1 MRESSLT
+1 MT
-8 TEDTSS
+8 TESTGSTSL
-14 TPTPTAQDTP
+14 
-24 DAPAASAATTA
+24 SAAREDPA
-35 PQSPFLRG
+35 HNNLFVRG

-51 HPNYTGLV
+51 HPNYVGLV
-59 VATIF
+59 VATMF
-64 FCWSLTPSLL
+64 FGLSLTPSLL

-79 FQGLVSGINA
+79 FQGLLSGINA

-94 IGCALAWAWRRWVV
+94 LGCALSWVWRKWIAPRITWPAQVSSAWS
-108 PRVTLPQRVRE
+108 
-119 QWARRPSWTVTAIKG
+119 RRPGWLLVAVKG
-134 AIVLACLLF
+134 AIVVACLVF
-143 AVLLSIQSA
+143 AVLMSIKSSQ
-152 HWQRQITD
+152 WQRQITD
-160 LMDMEPVSDTGYP
+160 LMGMEPVSDAGYP
-173 RTVLVGAVVVGLLIW
+173 RTVLLGAVVVGLLIW
-188 ISRGVVRLVRAI
+188 ISRLVVRLVRTV
-200 ARGLNKWV
+200 ARALNQWV
-208 SIPASVA
+208 RIPASFA
-215 RPLGVVIVIV
+215 RPLGAIVVLV
-225 AAVLLFNGVLAKA
+225 AAVLLFNGVLAKG
-238 FFTVA
+238 FFAVA

-253 TSANAVQPTLPERSG
+253 TSPNAVQPTLPERSG

-273 AKWDTLGSEG
+273 AKWETLGSEG
-283 RWFVSHA
+283 RWFVANA
-290 PTALAIGQ
+290 PTALAIGE

-318 GFDAQTD
+318 GVEAQTD
-325 LAVAELDRT
+325 VAVAELERT
-334 RAWDRE
+334 KAFERE

-351 WVDSTSAESVEL
+351 WVDTASAEAVEL
-363 MYNGDTALVAT
+363 MFNGDTALVAT

-396 RLLFDKVYERW
+396 RTLFDKVYDRW
-407 AALPEDTRPKLL
+407 SALPEDARPKLL

-457 LWAEFVR
+457 LWSEFVV

-470 EEITPIFADGLSVRF
+470 EEITPIYADGMSVRF
-485 AASADQLARPS
+485 AASADQLARPTPVW
-496 DNWTD
+496 ND

-523 EQPDW
+523 SSPDW

-556 PRAQAVS
+556 PRAQTVS
-563 NGHGHNYGNVVP
+563 DGHGHNYGNLLP

-594 IKAFLVESAAVEH
+594 ISAFIEESMATERQ
-607 ELK
+607 LK

>member
-1 MRESSLT
+1 M
-8 TEDTSS
+8 
-14 TPTPTAQDTP
+14 
-24 DAPAASAATTA
+24 
-35 PQSPFLRG
+35 
-43 IHLVERFF
+43 ERFF
-51 HPNYTGLV
+51 HPNYTGLI
-59 VATIF
+59 VATMF
-64 FCWSLTPSLL
+64 FGLSLTPSLL

-94 IGCALAWAWRRWVV
+94 LGCLLAWAWRKWV
-108 PRVTLPQRVRE
+108 LPKITWPDQVKSA
-119 QWARRPSWTVTAIKG
+119 WAKRPSWTLVALRG
-134 AIVLACLLF
+134 AIVVVCLVF
-143 AVLLSIQSA
+143 AVLMSLQSSK
-152 HWQRQITD
+152 WQRQITD
-160 LMDMEPVSDTGYP
+160 LMGMEPVSDGGYT
-173 RTVLVGAVVVGLLIW
+173 RTVLLGALVVGLLIW
-188 ISRGVVRLVRAI
+188 ISRLVVRVVRAVTR
-200 ARGLNKWV
+200 ALNQWV
-208 SIPASVA
+208 RIPTALA
-215 RPLGVVIVIV
+215 KPLGVIVV
-225 AAVLLFNGVLAKA
+225 LVLAVMLFNGVLAKG
-238 FFTVA
+238 FFAVA

-253 TSANAVQPTLPERSG
+253 TSPNAVQPTLPERSG
-268 SPESL
+268 SLDSL

-283 RWFVSHA
+283 RWFVANA
-290 PTALAIGQ
+290 PTALAISE

-318 GFDAQTD
+318 GIGPQTD
-325 LAVAELDRT
+325 VAVAELDRT
-334 RAWDRE
+334 KAWERE

-351 WVDSTSAESVEL
+351 WVDSTSAESIEL
-363 MYNGDTALVAT
+363 MFNGDTALVAT

-384 FLSDRDKSMTMG
+384 FLSDRDKSMNMG
-396 RLLFDKVYERW
+396 RMLFDKVYDRW
-407 AALPEDTRPKLL
+407 STLPEDNRPKLL

-457 LWAEFVR
+457 LWGEFVT

-470 EEITPIFADGLSVRF
+470 PEIVPIYADGFSVRF
-485 AASADQLARPS
+485 AAAADQLGKPTPTW
-496 DNWTD
+496 ND

-523 EQPDW
+523 GRPDW
-528 LREKRGPDVSP
+528 LREPRGPDVSP

-556 PRAQAVS
+556 PRAQTVS
-563 NGHGHNYGNVVP
+563 DGHGHNYGNLVP

-581 AQPPDYTPELAAR
+581 AQPPDYTPELATR
-594 IKAFLVESAAVEH
+594 IKAYLEESAATERQ
-607 ELK
+607 LK

>member
-1 MRESSLT
+1 M
-8 TEDTSS
+8 
-14 TPTPTAQDTP
+14 
-24 DAPAASAATTA
+24 
-35 PQSPFLRG
+35 
-43 IHLVERFF
+43 ERFF
-51 HPNYTGLV
+51 HPDYVGLI
-59 VATIF
+59 VATMF
-64 FCWSLTPSLL
+64 FGLSLTPSLL

-79 FQGLVSGINA
+79 FQGLLSGINA

-94 IGCALAWAWRRWVV
+94 LGCALSWVWRKWIAPRITWPAQVSSAWS
-108 PRVTLPQRVRE
+108 
-119 QWARRPSWTVTAIKG
+119 RRPGWLLVAVKG
-134 AIVLACLLF
+134 AIVVACLVF
-143 AVLLSIQSA
+143 AVLMSIKSSQ
-152 HWQRQITD
+152 WQREITD
-160 LMDMEPVSDTGYP
+160 LMGMAPVSDAGYP
-173 RTVLVGAVVVGLLIW
+173 RTVLLGAVVVGLLIW
-188 ISRGVVRLVRAI
+188 ISRLVVRLVRTV
-200 ARGLNKWV
+200 ARALNQWV
-208 SIPASVA
+208 RIPASFA
-215 RPLGVVIVIV
+215 RPLGAIVVLV
-225 AAVLLFNGVLAKA
+225 AAVLLFNGVLAKG
-238 FFTVA
+238 FFAVA

-253 TSANAVQPTLPERSG
+253 TSPNAVQPTLPERSG
-268 SPESL
+268 SPDSL
-273 AKWDTLGSEG
+273 AKWETLGSEG
-283 RWFVSHA
+283 RWFVANA
-290 PTALAIGQ
+290 PTALAIGE

-318 GFDAQTD
+318 GVEAQTD
-325 LAVAELDRT
+325 VAVAELERT
-334 RAWDRE
+334 KAFERE

-351 WVDSTSAESVEL
+351 WVDTASAEAVEL
-363 MYNGDTALVAT
+363 MFGGDTALVAT

-396 RLLFDKVYERW
+396 RTLFDKVYDRW
-407 AALPEDTRPKLL
+407 SALPEDARPKLL

-457 LWAEFVR
+457 LWSEFVT

-470 EEITPIFADGLSVRF
+470 EEITPIYADGMSVRF
-485 AASADQLARPS
+485 AASADQLARPTPVW
-496 DNWTD
+496 ND

-523 EQPDW
+523 SSPDW

-556 PRAQAVS
+556 PRAQTVS
-563 NGHGHNYGNVVP
+563 DGHGHNYGNLLP
-575 DAWAAV
+575 DTWAAV
-581 AQPPDYTPELAAR
+581 ARPPDYTPELAAR
-594 IKAFLVESAAVEH
+594 ISAFIEESMATER